1 MNRYHRSFIG
11 LMEMCKDG
19 EWAKA
24 DEAQKIID
32 LKDEQLIF
40 LDEDNS
46 RLKEENERL
55 LTELTAHKNGY
66 LSLTFRHNELME
78 KEWIKHRLA
87 VALGVLSS
95 ALLIDLVI
103 RITH

>member
-1 MNRYHRSFIG
+1 MNRFHRSFVG
-11 LMEMCKDG
+11 LMEMSKDG
-19 EWAKA
+19 EWTKA

-55 LTELTAHKNGY
+55 SNTVSANSSFYEAA
-66 LSLTFRHNELME
+66 SLARYNALG
-78 KEWIKHRLA
+78 KIDNLKLVLWIERVVFGVI
-87 VALGVLSS
+87 VALWYL
-95 ALLIDLVI
+95 
-103 RITH
+103 H